1 MLAICTGVSASEFN
15 ESIVSLLQ
23 TVVEGKFVM
32 GPVGTDE
39 VTPDVDEGKFVIGPV
54 GTEEAVANV
63 VEGKFV
69 IGPVSTEGV
78 GANVVEG
85 NLVIGPE
92 GTDELTPVVDEGKF
106 VIGPVGTDELTP
118 VVDEGKFVIG
128 PEGTDELTPV
138 VDEGKFVI
146 GPEGTEGVGAN
157 VDRGADVGDDT
168 LACVRGA
175 GVNQATSATAAKVT
189 GGSAR
194 INFLTVR
201 LLANFILCIV
211 QYEFLRLNK
220 VQIYLQRA
228 QHDSGLM
235 HERIVIGKRNIF
247 YAIK

>member
-1 MLAICTGVSASEFN
+1 MVSVIFSTMLAICTGVSASEFN

-63 VEGKFV
+63 
-69 IGPVSTEGV
+69 
-78 GANVVEG
+78 
-85 NLVIGPE
+85 
-92 GTDELTPVVDEGKF
+92 
-106 VIGPVGTDELTP
+106 
-118 VVDEGKFVIG
+118 
-128 PEGTDELTPV
+128 
-138 VDEGKFVI
+138 DEGKFVI

-189 GGSAR
+189 GGSTR

-201 LLANFILCIV
+201 LLANFILCVV

-247 YAIK
+247 EAIK